1 MNNQYLRIFALGLA
15 MAVSSCSNNDD
26 LGFGEETPT
35 EDANLTGNLTEDGN
49 NKRIAMIED
58 VMPDGRTIRD
68 IYVNVGR
75 LWDNNN
81 DNPNAPQFTGLCET
95 SNGEKRIA
103 AWVKETERGRK
114 TGTMGQWENGKK
126 L

>member
-1 MNNQYLRIFALGLA
+1 MEYDNN
-15 MAVSSCSNNDD
+15 N
-26 LGFGEETPT
+26 
-35 EDANLTGNLTEDGN
+35 TGVVFNKKSAQELVGTGTLTEDGKS
-49 NKRIAMIED
+49 KRIAMIED

-81 DNPNAPQFTGLCET
+81 DNPNAPQFTGLCGI

-103 AWVKETERGRK
+103 AWVKETERGRIISL
-114 TGTMGQWENGKK
+114 K
-126 L
+126 LTEKNETKSDTPSDDDSDFTEPPF

>member
-1 MNNQYLRIFALGLA
+1 MEYDNNNTGVVFNKKSAQELVG
-15 MAVSSCSNNDD
+15 
-26 LGFGEETPT
+26 
-35 EDANLTGNLTEDGN
+35 TGNLTEDGKS
-49 NKRIAMIED
+49 KRIAMIED
-58 VMPDGRTIRD
+58 VVPDGRTIRD

-103 AWVKETERGRK
+103 AWVKETERGRIISL
-114 TGTMGQWENGKK
+114 K
-126 L
+126 LTEKNETKSDTPSDDDSDFTEPPF